1 MYRLEK
7 KQEKEAKKKAREAK
21 REEKAAEAAQK
32 LADNAARKPQD
43 PKAKPRASKSNKS
56 VGTKLRRKAALDSD
70 GDRYMELSTEFV
82 RLSDDEDS
90 WEVSDPETSEDEGTV
105 DESSDLYSHPK
116 RKRISSTGLSFV
128 SAPRSPDLADSE
140 PFNLLSCNEPATE
153 PVRKKKRR
161 VASEVPER
169 KQLPRAS
176 KDQSGYY

>member
-105 DESSDLYSHPK
+105 DESSGNKGSAIEFSTSRRTITLNLPILSKEDLDALILYGGSLIF
-116 RKRISSTGLSFV
+116 RY
-128 SAPRSPDLADSE
+128 
-140 PFNLLSCNEPATE
+140 NNE
-153 PVRKKKRR
+153 
-161 VASEVPER
+161 
-169 KQLPRAS
+169 
-176 KDQSGYY
+176 SG